1 VVPVNKRI
9 KLWLKE
15 TSDGDEKMKGNNTMD
30 EALTNLSSI
39 LNKEVA
45 HHELLRDLSME
56 KRQAIIN
63 NDIERLKDVLAQI
76 EKWTVVVYSLEQ
88 DRTRLIT
95 YLEGQLGVSP
105 GKLSLKEIIDLV
117 EEPHRFLLN
126 EDRNRLKSV
135 MEEVNRINRTNVV
148 LLSDS
153 INFLNYT
160 FNLLAG
166 GSDKQ
171 GTYTADGSSRKSESG
186 YQLVDQQI

>member
-1 VVPVNKRI
+1 MN
-9 KLWLKE
+9 
-15 TSDGDEKMKGNNTMD
+15 

-39 LNKEVA
+39 LNKEFA
-45 HHELLRDLSME
+45 HHELLRDLSLE

-76 EKWTVVVYSLEQ
+76 EKWTVVVFSMEQ

-105 GKLSLKEIIDLV
+105 GQLSLKEIIDLV
-117 EEPHRFLLN
+117 DEPHKTLLN
-126 EDRNRLKSV
+126 EDRSRLKSI

-160 FNLLAG
+160 FNLLTGA
-166 GSDKQ
+166 SDKQ
-171 GTYTADGSSRKSESG
+171 GTYTADGSTRKSESG